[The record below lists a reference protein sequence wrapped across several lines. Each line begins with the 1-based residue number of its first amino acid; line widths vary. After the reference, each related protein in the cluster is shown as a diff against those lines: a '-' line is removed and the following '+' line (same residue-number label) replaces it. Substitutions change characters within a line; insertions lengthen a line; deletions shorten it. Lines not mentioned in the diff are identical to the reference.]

1 MIPNHVD
8 GSGRLMRKNGH
19 LLQADISRLC
29 NNHLDVVGDGDG
41 DGDHIDD
48 PDCRVRESGG
58 GGMAPATL
66 CYTLLQ
72 QPVLQ
77 PDIWI
82 A

>member
-8 GSGRLMRKNGH
+8 GFGCLLRH
-19 LLQADISRLC
+19 LLQADISQLC
-29 NNHLDVVGDGDG
+29 NNHLDVDVVGDG

-48 PDCRVRESGG
+48 PDCRGRESGG
-58 GGMAPATL
+58 RGDDT